1 MKFINQYSILWS
13 SLLILGLAAYFLLR
27 KGFSWK
33 RSLMVI
39 AIGGLLLASWFFIR
53 PQQANTTDLGQFQ
66 AELGSGQAVLLELQS
81 PY

>member
-1 MKFINQYSILWS
+1 MTFINQYSILWS
-13 SLLILGLAAYFLLR
+13 SLIVLGLAAYLVLR
-27 KGFSWK
+27 RGFSLQ
-33 RSLMVI
+33 RSLVVI
-39 AIGGLLLASWFFIR
+39 VIGGLLLASWFFIR